1 MFRKFPIGL
10 QLPINYFFLY
20 LAIFFQF
27 FRSTPFAAAFFDN
40 ISRICTPLSSSER
53 EEIVG
58 FVFRLNKQINIRIY
72 RKEKTEH
79 WLLKWYLNF
88 SKVHHAT
95 LNDTAQSLRTSRLI
109 FSDKKIRVG
118 EQSKLVR
125 MIELIKCFPLHT
137 KTAKPAISSVFVTD

>member
-10 QLPINYFFLY
+10 QLPINYFFPY

-27 FRSTPFAAAFFDN
+27 FRSTRFAAAFFDN
-40 ISRICTPLSSSER
+40 ISRICAPLSSSER

-79 WLLKWYLNF
+79 
-88 SKVHHAT
+88 
-95 LNDTAQSLRTSRLI
+95 
-109 FSDKKIRVG
+109 
-118 EQSKLVR
+118 
-125 MIELIKCFPLHT
+125 
-137 KTAKPAISSVFVTD
+137 

>member
-10 QLPINYFFLY
+10 QLSINYFFLY

-58 FVFRLNKQINIRIY
+58 FVFRLNKQINIRISPSSPSSPHCVANVLVNVNNIVAA
-72 RKEKTEH
+72 KTR
-79 WLLKWYLNF
+79 
-88 SKVHHAT
+88 KVHGDCRVLVHLAFMAFPAQNSRQ
-95 LNDTAQSLRTSRLI
+95 LNQQQEE
-109 FSDKKIRVG
+109 K
-118 EQSKLVR
+118 
-125 MIELIKCFPLHT
+125 
-137 KTAKPAISSVFVTD
+137 